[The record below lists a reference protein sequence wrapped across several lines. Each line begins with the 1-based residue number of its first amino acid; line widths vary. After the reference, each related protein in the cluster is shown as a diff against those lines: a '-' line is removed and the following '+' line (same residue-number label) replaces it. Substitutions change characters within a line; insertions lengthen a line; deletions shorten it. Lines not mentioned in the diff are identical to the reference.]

1 LKKLAVVA
9 FTVLSVGLVSS
20 PAWASSYSASR
31 GATYHSK
38 HITFKYPSNWSQLP
52 KTTAATFGHPLA
64 SSGYVTISALAGV
77 ETVNLSNKHV
87 AVAILAKM
95 TFLKSFQKKLKGNEA
110 LFLKKFEQGVK
121 GSSNKVLSVTT
132 ARFAGMNA
140 DEIQVLLKSG
150 GTKTHDAFFIAIPKG
165 SKTVDMAI
173 MVTSPSSAWNTYSS
187 AIKSIAASSS
197 FH

>member
-1 LKKLAVVA
+1 VKKLSVIA
-9 FTVLSVGLVSS
+9 FSLLILGLVSS
-20 PAWASSYSASR
+20 PAWARAYSTSHD
-31 GATYHSK
+31 ATYKSK
-38 HITFKYPSNWSQLP
+38 SIIFRYPSSWSRLP
-52 KTTAATFGHPLA
+52 ASTAATVGQPLA
-64 SSGYVTISALAGV
+64 SSGYVSVSALAGV
-77 ETVNLSNKHV
+77 ETLNPSNKQI

-95 TFLKSFQKKLKGNEA
+95 KFTKSFAKKLKGNEA
-110 LFLKKFEQGVK
+110 LFLKKFKSGVA
-121 GSSNKVLSVTT
+121 GSANRVLSSGT

-140 DEIQVLLKSG
+140 QEIQVLLKSG